1 MPTRATLTTTT
12 PVASSDE
19 SNGYA
24 TFASTTV
31 VSLTNQAG
39 ITVMSHLDTSHA
51 ARRAIR
57 TQRVDTA
64 DLQVS
69 QNTSVS
75 GVGRP

>member
-31 VSLTNQAG
+31 VSLTNQGG
-39 ITVMSHLDTSHA
+39 ITVMSHLDTILM
-51 ARRAIR
+51 RRAEP
-57 TQRVDTA
+57 
-64 DLQVS
+64 
-69 QNTSVS
+69 SVPS
-75 GVGRP
+75 E